1 MAVGNLNSGAG
12 IPPTI
17 IDAKGDL
24 LVGTADNVVNRLGV
38 TGTTGA
44 VLTADAGETTGL
56 KWAAAGSVG
65 GLVHINTTSF
75 SAVASQSLDNVFT
88 STYENYRLAFNITS
102 TSTTMTLGLKMR
114 AGSDNSTNYYFSGI
128 GGNLAG
134 NAATIFNGSSNT
146 TSATIGRSVATGI
159 RSIVLDFI
167 SPALART
174 TIFHGFYLDHGNLV
188 HYTIGGAHE
197 VSTAFDGFSVIAS
210 TGNITGSLSL
220 YGYAKA

>member
-75 SAVASQSLDNVFT
+75 SAVSSQSLDNVF
-88 STYENYRLAFNITS
+88 STTYKNYRVVVNFVCSTDTTLNIRLRVGGVDNSASNSYIFQSAQFSNTASAFARATGNQWTGFDAPSIRHGISFDLFNSFEALVTTGSSVNLYFDS
-102 TSTTMTLGLKMR
+102 TSIASQIQGLYHNV
-114 AGSDNSTNYYFSGI
+114 A
-128 GGNLAG
+128 
-134 NAATIFNGSSNT
+134 SS
-146 TSATIGRSVATGI
+146 
-159 RSIVLDFI
+159 
-167 SPALART
+167 
-174 TIFHGFYLDHGNLV
+174 
-188 HYTIGGAHE
+188 
-197 VSTAFDGFSVIAS
+197 FDGISIYPS
-210 TGNITGSLSL
+210 SGTITGSISILA
-220 YGYAKA
+220 YRN